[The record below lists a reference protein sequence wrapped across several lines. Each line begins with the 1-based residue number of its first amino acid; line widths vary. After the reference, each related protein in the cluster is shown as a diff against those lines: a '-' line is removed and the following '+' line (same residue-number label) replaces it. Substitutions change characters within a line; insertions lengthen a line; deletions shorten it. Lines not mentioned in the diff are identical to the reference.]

1 MVVLTGFLGIL
12 IKKRYNRGNLQ
23 IWVNTMLK
31 DDILKLKEEKNAIIL
46 AHYYQD
52 ADIQD
57 IADYVGDSLELSK
70 IAAKTAAKMIIFCGV
85 NFMAE
90 TAKILSPDK
99 KVILP
104 VKEAKCPMAMMVT
117 KEKLIEYKAK
127 NPDRVV
133 ICYVNSYADVKAL
146 SDVCVTSSNAEKIIM
161 AYKDRKIL
169 YIPDK
174 NLGLYLKD
182 KYHLDIE
189 VWPGFCCI
197 HNNLK
202 IDEVV
207 SMKAKYPSA
216 EVLIHPEAPLAV
228 LRLADF
234 IGSTKG
240 IVEYASHSMNKEF
253 IIGTEEGILHP
264 LQKRNPEK
272 VFHLLSPGLSCFDM
286 KLTRLIDVYTA
297 LRDETYEITVP
308 EDVRIKAYESLK
320 KMLEMS

>member
-1 MVVLTGFLGIL
+1 
-12 IKKRYNRGNLQ
+12 
-23 IWVNTMLK
+23 MLK
-31 DDILKLKEEKNAIIL
+31 DEILSLKKSKNAVIL

-52 ADIQD
+52 SEIQD

-70 IAAKTAAKMIIFCGV
+70 IAAKTEAKIIVFCGV

-90 TAKILSPDK
+90 TAKILAPDK
-99 KVILP
+99 KVLLA

-117 KEKLIEYKAK
+117 KAKLEAYKAK

-146 SDVCVTSSNAEKIIM
+146 SDVCVTSSNAEKIIL

-174 NLGLYLKD
+174 NLGLYLRH
-182 KYHLDIE
+182 KYQLDIE

-197 HNNLK
+197 HNNLTVK
-202 IDEVV
+202 DVME
-207 SMKAKYPSA
+207 MKKAHPNA
-216 EVLIHPEAPLAV
+216 LVLIHPEAPLDV
-228 LRLADF
+228 LMTADYV
-234 IGSTKG
+234 GSTKG
-240 IVEYASHSMNKEF
+240 IVEFASKSDHQEF

-264 LQKRNPEK
+264 LKKLNPEK
-272 VFHLLSPGLSCFDM
+272 TFHLLSKGLSCFDM
-286 KLTRLIDVYTA
+286 KLTRIEDVYEA
-297 LRDETYEITVP
+297 LKNETYEITIP
-308 EDVRIKAYESLK
+308 EDIRIKAFESLK

>member
-1 MVVLTGFLGIL
+1 
-12 IKKRYNRGNLQ
+12 
-23 IWVNTMLK
+23 MLK
-31 DDILKLKEEKNAIIL
+31 DDILKLKQEKNAIIL

-57 IADYVGDSLELSK
+57 VADYVGDSLELSK
-70 IAAKTAAKMIIFCGV
+70 IAAKTSAKMIIFCGV

-99 KVILP
+99 LVILP

-117 KEKLIEYKAK
+117 KEKLIENTTKH
-127 NPDRVV
+127 PDRVV
-133 ICYVNSYADVKAL
+133 IRYVNSYADVKAE

-182 KYHLDIE
+182 KYNLDIE

-202 IDEVV
+202 VDDVV
-207 SMKAKYPSA
+207 SMKAKYPKA
-216 EVLIHPEAPLAV
+216 EVLIHPEAP
-228 LRLADF
+228 
-234 IGSTKG
+234 
-240 IVEYASHSMNKEF
+240 
-253 IIGTEEGILHP
+253 
-264 LQKRNPEK
+264 
-272 VFHLLSPGLSCFDM
+272 
-286 KLTRLIDVYTA
+286 
-297 LRDETYEITVP
+297 
-308 EDVRIKAYESLK
+308 
-320 KMLEMS
+320 

>member
-1 MVVLTGFLGIL
+1 
-12 IKKRYNRGNLQ
+12 
-23 IWVNTMLK
+23 MLK
-31 DDILKLKEEKNAIIL
+31 DEILSLKKSKNAVIL

-52 ADIQD
+52 SEIQD

-70 IAAKTAAKMIIFCGV
+70 IAAKTDAKIIVFCGV

-90 TAKILSPDK
+90 TAKILAPDK
-99 KVILP
+99 KVLLP

-117 KEKLIEYKAK
+117 KTKLEAYKAK

-146 SDVCVTSSNAEKIIM
+146 SDVCVTSSNAEKIIL
-161 AYKDRKIL
+161 AYKDRKML

-174 NLGLYLKD
+174 NLGLYLRH
-182 KYHLDIE
+182 KYQLDIE

-202 IDEVV
+202 VKDVTE
-207 SMKAKYPSA
+207 MKKTHPNAL
-216 EVLIHPEAPLAV
+216 VLIHPEAPLDV
-228 LRLADF
+228 LMTADYV
-234 IGSTKG
+234 GSTKG
-240 IVEYASHSMNKEF
+240 IVEFATKSDHQEF

-264 LQKRNPEK
+264 LKKLNPEK
-272 VFHLLSPGLSCFDM
+272 TFHLLSKGLSCFDM
-286 KLTRLIDVYTA
+286 KLTRIEDVYEA
-297 LRDETYEITVP
+297 LKNETYEITIP
-308 EDVRIKAYESLK
+308 EDIRIKAFESLK